1 MDNPEKI
8 KSDALRLDIVGISL
22 KKFQNGII
30 HKILGLNMVAK
41 SIIRKTDKIVEI
53 ILDYSA
59 DSFVPYLLKHTVSV
73 LMLLPNKTKSR
84 RNRRDLSVKNI
95 TASPSLKRERL
106 SNNGFKQGKISLR
119 SYITAVNYYFV
130 GK

>member
-59 DSFVPYLLKHTVSV
+59 DSFVPNRLKCTVSE
-73 LMLLPNKTKSR
+73 LMLLPNKTNAR
-84 RNRRDLSVKNI
+84 CNRRDVSFKNI
-95 TASPSLKRERL
+95 TRSP
-106 SNNGFKQGKISLR
+106 
-119 SYITAVNYYFV
+119 
-130 GK
+130 